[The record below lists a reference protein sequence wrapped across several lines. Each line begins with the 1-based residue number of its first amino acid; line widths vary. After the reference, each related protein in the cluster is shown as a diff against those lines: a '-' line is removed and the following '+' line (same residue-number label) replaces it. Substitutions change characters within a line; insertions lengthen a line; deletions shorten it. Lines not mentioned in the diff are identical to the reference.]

1 MKIKKEWRKK
11 MYKNYIFDL
20 YGTLV
25 DIRTDEGKNSL
36 WKKMSEF
43 YRLYGAHYTAKELQ
57 DAFYEAIREQE
68 KKVYANMKKKGLDD
82 KGHVEIKIDKV
93 FLKMFTAKGV
103 KANKSLAVHAGQMFR
118 VLSMEFE
125 KLYDGVIEFL
135 EALKK
140 QDKKVYL
147 LSNAQ
152 YIFTYYEL
160 QALGLLPYFDG
171 VVISSE
177 EGCKKPSKNFYN
189 VVLDRYNLNPSESIM
204 IGNDQYADIQ
214 GAKNVGLDAL
224 YIHQEISPEYIEEQ
238 CPADYKVLD
247 GDFTKVGKLLKVL

>member
-1 MKIKKEWRKK
+1 

-25 DIRTDEGKNSL
+25 DIRTNEGKNSL
-36 WKKMSEF
+36 WKKMSNF
-43 YRLYGAHYTAKELQ
+43 YALYGAMYTPSQLKK
-57 DAFYEAIREQE
+57 AFYENIADQE
-68 KKVYANMKKKGLDD
+68 KKVFARMKKTGLSD
-82 KGHVEIKIDKV
+82 KGHVEIQIDKV

-103 KANKSLAVHAGQMFR
+103 KADKSLAIHAGQMFR
-118 VLSMEFE
+118 VMSMEFE
-125 KLYDGVIEFL
+125 RLYDGVIEFL

-140 QDKKVYL
+140 QGKKVYL

-177 EGCKKPSKNFYN
+177 EGCKKPSREFYN
-189 VVLDRYNLNPSESIM
+189 VVLSRYGLKPSESIM

-224 YIHQEISPEYIEEQ
+224 YIHQDISPEYIEEQ

-247 GDFTKVGKLLKVL
+247 GDFRKVGKLLKIL